1 MISVG
6 SRLIPSLQLNYNGN
20 QLGLIMS
27 TRLISR
33 LSIGVILAAIVFFG
47 AQVGYADTKKI
58 AKVEFDEANLSDL
71 ISFLREGSSGT
82 VRNVIV
88 DPRVNREL
96 RVSLRLYDVT
106 KGVAFA
112 YAAELGGFD
121 YREDRYA
128 IRIVP
133 RSVSAR
139 VRPFLKRGSPVI
151 ARRLAE
157 IRMPK
162 VEFDETDLGQV
173 VEDLVEATRRLDS
186 SKKGINILL
195 GPGVDSSSQVTLQ
208 LQNIPVGQ
216 VLNYIAEFSK
226 LKIRIDGN
234 AILLLDR
241 KSGGK

>member
-1 MISVG
+1 
-6 SRLIPSLQLNYNGN
+6 
-20 QLGLIMS
+20 
-27 TRLISR
+27 
-33 LSIGVILAAIVFFG
+33 
-47 AQVGYADTKKI
+47 
-58 AKVEFDEANLSDL
+58 
-71 ISFLREGSSGT
+71 
-82 VRNVIV
+82 
-88 DPRVNREL
+88 
-96 RVSLRLYDVT
+96 
-106 KGVAFA
+106 
-112 YAAELGGFD
+112 
-121 YREDRYA
+121 
-128 IRIVP
+128 
-133 RSVSAR
+133 
-139 VRPFLKRGSPVI
+139 
-151 ARRLAE
+151 
-157 IRMPK
+157 MPK